1 MWQDSQAAAMAR
13 ETTRTLDGRRQ
24 PTRNGTSPHTFTADI
39 TRVARDSARVRVR
52 TGYLPEGAEGTAAR
66 DVSVWRIDLREPAA
80 VVECAADLLTF
91 DERERA
97 DRGTAIVRRR
107 RVLSRAALRIVL
119 ARCVGSAPAVLG
131 FVTDPFGKP
140 RLDGPGPHFSV
151 SRSGDWCLIAVTSL
165 GPVGIDVE
173 HTVAFPELEGIV
185 ARRFAP
191 TDART
196 ILNQSGEQRL
206 QAFYRC
212 WTRTE
217 AYLKASG
224 VGLAGGLGAAAGDP
238 DPRTWT
244 VASVSAHRDLIGAV
258 VVAGVHPWGGA
269 MLQACPLN
277 LEFAT
282 LNGRGERAI

>member
-1 MWQDSQAAAMAR
+1 MGSQ
-13 ETTRTLDGRRQ
+13 TTCTSDRRRQ
-24 PTRNGTSPHTFTADI
+24 SARHGTSPHTLAADI
-39 TRVARDSARVRVR
+39 TGSPEIRPRAFGLESESL
-52 TGYLPEGAEGTAAR
+52 TEGAVSATAR
-66 DVSVWRIDLREPAA
+66 DVSIWQIDLREPAA
-80 VVECAADLLTF
+80 VVECAAALLTSG
-91 DERERA
+91 ERERA

-119 ARCVGSAPAVLG
+119 ARCMGTAPAALR
-131 FVTDPFGKP
+131 FVTGPSGKP

-165 GPVGIDVE
+165 GPVGVDVE
-173 HTVAFPELEGIV
+173 RAEALPELESIV

-191 TDART
+191 ADART
-196 ILNQSGEQRL
+196 ILSQRGEGRL
-206 QAFYRC
+206 RAFYRV

-224 VGLAGGLGAAAGDP
+224 VGLAAGLDAAAGDP
-238 DPRTWT
+238 DPRAWT
-244 VASVSAHRDLIGAV
+244 VASVGARRDLIGAV
-258 VVAGVHPWGGA
+258 VVGGVYPWGGA

-282 LNGRGERAI
+282 SNSRWERAI